1 MYKVIKLGLIVSFIF
16 TLQAC
21 SSLRMLNP
29 FGDKVSFVDP
39 PKDTVLSEIDIISIK
54 QNQSQTGLISQVKK
68 SFSKANAGGSPYFKQ
83 VVIGD
88 ASVDVKASK
97 VAYIDINV
105 EKNQVFDQAI
115 QEQRMQCPGK
125 KLINTCSS
133 DEAYYYKVNC
143 TKRTAIVSAKLIA
156 TSGDGSVLATKDSTN
171 TTDST
176 KCSDRS
182 DTLESESS
190 LLSKLLNTASLELVA
205 DFIPV
210 HKQRPSDL
218 IDESEEF
225 EEADAKILSLA
236 SELAAKNDLV
246 KADGLYKELLSRYPH
261 HAGLVFNLG
270 YVNHALGNFELAADY
285 YSKALQLAGD
295 ESANED
301 FAEYA
306 KEAQAWVNKGI
317 TQVKK

>member
-1 MYKVIKLGLIVSFIF
+1 
-16 TLQAC
+16 
-21 SSLRMLNP
+21 
-29 FGDKVSFVDP
+29 
-39 PKDTVLSEIDIISIK
+39 
-54 QNQSQTGLISQVKK
+54 
-68 SFSKANAGGSPYFKQ
+68 
-83 VVIGD
+83 
-88 ASVDVKASK
+88 
-97 VAYIDINV
+97 
-105 EKNQVFDQAI
+105 
-115 QEQRMQCPGK
+115 MQCPGK

>member
-1 MYKVIKLGLIVSFIF
+1 
-16 TLQAC
+16 
-21 SSLRMLNP
+21 MLNP

-236 SELAAKNDLV
+236 SELAA
-246 KADGLYKELLSRYPH
+246 
-261 HAGLVFNLG
+261 
-270 YVNHALGNFELAADY
+270 
-285 YSKALQLAGD
+285 
-295 ESANED
+295 
-301 FAEYA
+301 
-306 KEAQAWVNKGI
+306 
-317 TQVKK
+317 